1 MSEHS
6 SHDSS
11 RSSDASSD
19 NAPLHDPASSTVT
32 NDGPALAR
40 TMGLGALIIYGVGD
54 MLGAGVYS
62 VIGRWAGTMG
72 NALWM
77 AFVASMVA
85 ALLTGLS
92 YASLG
97 SRYPRAAGASFI
109 THRAFHK
116 PFLSYI
122 VGLAVVASGL
132 TSFATQSRAF
142 SGYFLGLIGQSLPG
156 AESALP
162 PANPLTVI
170 AIILAFI
177 LALTFIN
184 FWGMRESTVL
194 NLICTFVEVSGLI
207 IVVIV
212 GARFWG
218 SVNYLEVPAAAQT
231 SGSGVGGWFW
241 PTFILQGAVLTF
253 YSYVGFEDMINVTE
267 EVKDPRRN
275 FPIAVMVALG
285 ITTLVYIAIS
295 ITAVSVVPYQAL
307 AKSGQPLVDV
317 VTTAAP
323 SFPREV
329 FSFISLF
336 AITNTA
342 LLNYIMGSRL
352 IYGMAR
358 QGFLP
363 QFLGSVHPARR
374 TPHMAILALMLVVM
388 VLAMSGSVGQLA
400 AATSVLLLTVF
411 IIINAALVVLKR
423 RADEPKGSF
432 EIPTFVPIGGILV
445 CAMMLYHVK
454 APAATPTDPH
464 PYDPRLIA
472 LALLLGIAALYAIV
486 RPLFLRHP
494 SCIGR
499 CCTAGSAV

>member
-1 MSEHS
+1 MSEHT
-6 SHDSS
+6 SHDGS
-11 RSSDASSD
+11 RSSDASTG
-19 NAPLHDPASSTVT
+19 NEASSVAANST
-32 NDGPALAR
+32 PALAR
-40 TMGLGALIIYGVGD
+40 TMGLGALIVYGVGD

-62 VIGRWAGTMG
+62 VLGRWAGTMG

-77 AFVASMVA
+77 AFIASMLA

-109 THRAFHK
+109 THRAFHR
-116 PFLSYI
+116 PFLSYV
-122 VGLAVVASGL
+122 VGLAIVASGL

-156 AESALP
+156 AESSLP
-162 PANPLTVI
+162 PASPVAVI
-170 AIILAFI
+170 VIILAFI
-177 LALTFIN
+177 AALTFIN
-184 FWGMRESTVL
+184 FWGMRESTLL
-194 NLICTFVEVSGLI
+194 NLVCTCVEVIGLI

-218 SVNYLEVPAAAQT
+218 SVNYLEVPAVTQADGTGIPGAIT
-231 SGSGVGGWFW
+231 FA
-241 PTFILQGAVLTF
+241 FILQGAVLTF

-267 EVKDPRRN
+267 EVKNPRRN
-275 FPIAVMVALG
+275 FPIAVMAALG

-295 ITAVSVVPYQAL
+295 ITAVSVVPYGAL

-317 VTTAAP
+317 VITAAP
-323 SFPREV
+323 SFPREL

-358 QGFLP
+358 QGFVP
-363 QFLGSVHPARR
+363 KFLGEVHPARR
-374 TPHMAILALMLVVM
+374 TPHMAIFALMVIVI

-411 IIINAALVVLKR
+411 IIINAALIVLKR
-423 RADEPKGSF
+423 RPDEPRGAF
-432 EIPTFVPIGGILV
+432 EIPLFVPIGGIIV
-445 CAMMLYHVK
+445 CALMLYNVK
-454 APAATPTDPH
+454 APAATPSDPN
-464 PYDPRLIA
+464 PYDPRFIA
-472 LALLLGIAALYAIV
+472 LALITGIALLYV
-486 RPLFLRHP
+486 LMRPKNITEDTLVE
-494 SCIGR
+494 
-499 CCTAGSAV
+499 AAD